1 MYVTAFLMP
10 MLSSLNLIKAE
21 LTTDLSS
28 SFRIKVL
35 LPASKQFYE
44 EGNPFARMH
53 RKGSLPPRLG
63 DLVQAA

>member
-53 RKGSLPPRLG
+53 RF
-63 DLVQAA
+63 